1 MSAVLEAGPLYC
13 CIGHGVEWI
22 LARPAKDSGS
32 QRIKHRRAFD
42 QLKALECM
50 PRYPR
55 VIPTVELYISRS
67 GPTPSF
73 GTGTP
78 GRINNR
84 TRSGPSSFIPQ
95 LSLTMDAN
103 QSKYVEEKDVA
114 QASVH
119 ASISEKEVTEDARLA
134 TSREHNLSVRQGIK
148 AYKKA
153 IGWSI
158 LMSSAVIMEG
168 YDTILVSV
176 DDHDDSPSDAHVQI
190 GSYLGFGSFNNT
202 FGNQIVEGE
211 PSITAPW
218 QSAGRSNFP
227 HSLRPQSPMGR
238 TSAK

>member
-1 MSAVLEAGPLYC
+1 
-13 CIGHGVEWI
+13 
-22 LARPAKDSGS
+22 
-32 QRIKHRRAFD
+32 
-42 QLKALECM
+42 M

-55 VIPTVELYISRS
+55 VVPTVDWYISRT
-67 GPTPSF
+67 GPTRTL

-84 TRSGPSSFIPQ
+84 TRSGPLSFIPQ
-95 LSLTMDAN
+95 QSLTMDAN
-103 QSKYVEEKDVA
+103 QSKYMEEKDVA
-114 QASVH
+114 QASVGH

-176 DDHDDSPSDAHVQI
+176 DDHGDSPSAAHVQI

-202 FGNQIVEGE
+202 FGNQIVEGK

-218 QSAGRSNFP
+218 QSAGRFIFP